1 MKEKKIQDPTILFY
15 KCNLQVSQKHKTVI
29 ANVKDIKSQSHKE
42 FNLTAS
48 EREGARYNLA
58 GDWFYLFLIGVGDGY
73 VSGL

>member
-58 GDWFYLFLIGVGDGY
+58 GIGF
-73 VSGL
+73 SCF